1 MGMVSS
7 VQTKK
12 NLVANI
18 IYFVI
23 NIAIGIFLV
32 PFFISTLGIASYGLI
47 PLATSLIG
55 YVGILTDSLNSAV
68 SRHLTIDMQNVNKT
82 IVNRTY
88 NSAFFGLS
96 KVIALLIPFVIL
108 SSYLAPLLFGVPSE
122 NSGDASWLFIGIGL
136 AFLIRAWSSNF
147 TVTLYGSNRIDLI
160 NIIYLLNIVVQITL
174 IFILFFVCGPSLAYV
189 GLSYLV
195 GAIVATIAAYLLH
208 RVSNQAISINHEYYK
223 KEKFQEM
230 ARMGGWIIINQI
242 GSLLLLN
249 IDLIIVNYL
258 YGNAVGG
265 EYAIAFQWVGL
276 LRGLAMTFISIIGP
290 IILIS
295 YAHGQRGNIVSISR
309 NAVKL
314 TGIGIALPI
323 GLICGFAPSVLST
336 WVGEQFV
343 DLAPLMVLLTFH
355 LIINTAV
362 IPLFQINI
370 AFNKVRLPAIVTLIT
385 GVSNFVLAFIL
396 ALIFD
401 WGIYGIAAAG
411 MISLTLKNVV
421 FTPIYASIVMSVPK
435 VTFYPS
441 VIPGVAATFGIA
453 ALAIIISYFMETQS
467 IVILI
472 LMGGAIALVYIFIA
486 WKFLLNGSDKMLL
499 LSKSRSS

>member
-1 MGMVSS
+1 MGEVSG

-12 NLVANI
+12 NLGANV
-18 IYFVI
+18 IYFVL

-32 PFFISTLGIASYGLI
+32 PFFISTLGVAAYGLI

-68 SRHLTIDMQNVNKT
+68 SRHLTIDMQNPNK
-82 IVNRTY
+82 IIANRTY

-96 KVIALLIPFVIL
+96 KIIAIVTPFVIL
-108 SSYLAPLLFGVPSE
+108 VSYLAPPLFGVSSE

-147 TVTLYGSNRIDLI
+147 TVTLYGSNRLDLI
-160 NIIYLLNIVVQITL
+160 NTINLLNIVVQIAL
-174 IFILFFVCGPSLAYV
+174 IFTLFSVFGPSLSYV

-195 GAIVATIAAYLLH
+195 GAVVATIAAYVLH
-208 RVSNQAISINHEYYK
+208 RGSDQAPSINYGYYK
-223 KEKFQEM
+223 KEKFREI

-249 IDLIIVNYL
+249 IDLIVVNYL

-276 LRGLAMTFISIIGP
+276 LRGLAMTFISILGP

-295 YAHGQRGNIVSISR
+295 YAHGQRENIVSISR

-323 GLICGFAPSVLST
+323 GLICGFAPSVLSA

-343 DLAPLMVLLTFH
+343 GLAPLMVLLTFH

-362 IPLFQINI
+362 IPLFQINV

-385 GVSNFVLAFIL
+385 GLGNLVLALAL
-396 ALIFD
+396 ALIFE
-401 WGIYGIAAAG
+401 WGIYGVAVAG
-411 MISLTLKNVV
+411 MISLTLKNVI
-421 FTPIYASIVMSVPK
+421 FTPIYVSIVMGVPK

-441 VIPGVAATFGIA
+441 VIPGVVATFSIA
-453 ALAIIISYFMETQS
+453 ALALITANFIETRS
-467 IVILI
+467 VILLV
-472 LMGGAIALVYIFIA
+472 LMGGVIALVYIFIA
-486 WKFLLNGSDKMLL
+486 WKFLMNGSEKMLL
-499 LSKSRSS
+499 PIKSRSS